1 MIGCYASAAFG
12 EYVDPDIGEDET
24 DTMELCSTIFAI
36 VGKFG
41 VSGTFGVIYVHASEL
56 YPTPVRSIGVG
67 IASAMGRVGGILA
80 PLVASLGGFL
90 PMIIFG
96 SLGVLQV
103 SLGEFFLLI
112 TRDSGYF
119 NILDAGNSRNS
130 NDGDTGSS

>member
-1 MIGCYASAAFG
+1 
-12 EYVDPDIGEDET
+12 
-24 DTMELCSTIFAI
+24 MELCSTIFAI

-103 SLGEFFLLI
+103 NQVKISQNFL
-112 TRDSGYF
+112 
-119 NILDAGNSRNS
+119 
-130 NDGDTGSS
+130 

>member
-1 MIGCYASAAFG
+1 
-12 EYVDPDIGEDET
+12 
-24 DTMELCSTIFAI
+24 MELCSTIFAI

-103 SLGEFFLLI
+103 KLVNISQNFYEELRLFQHFGCLRPSVFL
-112 TRDSGYF
+112 
-119 NILDAGNSRNS
+119 
-130 NDGDTGSS
+130 

>member
-1 MIGCYASAAFG
+1 
-12 EYVDPDIGEDET
+12 
-24 DTMELCSTIFAI
+24 MEMCSTIFAI

-80 PLVASLGGFL
+80 PIVASLGGVI

-103 SLGEFFLLI
+103 YLIYYIMVFYKNLISKLGNFNFLDA
-112 TRDSGYF
+112 RDSWY
-119 NILDAGNSRNS
+119 S
-130 NDGDTGSS
+130 NDGDARSSRSILCRKINR

>member
-1 MIGCYASAAFG
+1 MLGVIGCYASAAFS
-12 EYVDPDIGEDET
+12 EYVDNPENGE
-24 DTMELCSTIFAI
+24 TMELCSTIFAI

-80 PLVASLGGFL
+80 PLVASLDGFV

-96 SLGVLQV
+96 TLGVLQV
-103 SLGEFFLLI
+103 KRFFILL
-112 TRDSGYF
+112 F
-119 NILDAGNSRNS
+119 E
-130 NDGDTGSS
+130 

>member
-1 MIGCYASAAFG
+1 MIEPFYDRVKTLDPIVSTNQFILGVIGCYASAAFG

-103 SLGEFFLLI
+103 NLRLRF
-112 TRDSGYF
+112 
-119 NILDAGNSRNS
+119 
-130 NDGDTGSS
+130 